1 MTHHLVRGA
10 AIGIAM
16 FLLAGC
22 SGSISEP
29 WVSGTQA
36 EALESERTRTAEQK
50 QVLRARLE
58 NYAGAYQ

>member
-1 MTHHLVRGA
+1 MTHNLVRGA
-10 AIGIAM
+10 TIGIALM
-16 FLLAGC
+16 ILAGC

-29 WVSGTQA
+29 WVSGSQA
-36 EALESERTRTAEQK
+36 EALESERTRSAEQQ

>member
-1 MTHHLVRGA
+1 MKHNCARGA
-10 AIGIAM
+10 ALGIAIM
-16 FLLAGC
+16 LLAGC

-36 EALESERTRTAEQK
+36 EALKDERTRTAEQK

>member
-1 MTHHLVRGA
+1 MTHNLVRGA

-16 FLLAGC
+16 MMLAGC

-29 WVSGTQA
+29 WVSGSQA
-36 EALESERTRTAEQK
+36 EALESERTRSAEQK

>member
-1 MTHHLVRGA
+1 MTHNLVRGA
-10 AIGIAM
+10 VTAIAM
-16 FLLAGC
+16 ILLAGC

-36 EALESERTRTAEQK
+36 EALESERTRSAEQK
-50 QVLRARLE
+50 KALRARLE

>member
-1 MTHHLVRGA
+1 MTHNLVRGA

-16 FLLAGC
+16 MMLAGC

-29 WVSGTQA
+29 WVPGSQA
-36 EALESERTRTAEQK
+36 EALESERTRSAEQK